1 MSSFANLSNKSFY
14 RKNLQSNGST
24 AACLF
29 GEIGGFV
36 AFHVPSVCLVIQ
48 CIDKNGTCKTRNFK
62 SLIRG

>member
-1 MSSFANLSNKSFY
+1 MSWIISFVIAY

-36 AFHVPSVCLVIQ
+36 AFHVPSVCFVIQ
-48 CIDKNGTCKTRNFK
+48 CMDKKGTRKTRNFK
-62 SLIRG
+62 SFIRG